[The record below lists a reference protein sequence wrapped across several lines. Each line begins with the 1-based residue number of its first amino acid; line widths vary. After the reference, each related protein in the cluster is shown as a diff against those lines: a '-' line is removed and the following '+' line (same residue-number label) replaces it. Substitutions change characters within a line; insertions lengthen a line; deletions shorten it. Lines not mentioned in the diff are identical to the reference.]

1 MDHPLDAPA
10 PTAERRMMMF
20 VLFIGMVVFLVLVCL
35 AVFTAFIVL
44 MGISWLIQWVC
55 DAVSDLMRKEN
66 EHERDSF

>member
-1 MDHPLDAPA
+1 
-10 PTAERRMMMF
+10 MF